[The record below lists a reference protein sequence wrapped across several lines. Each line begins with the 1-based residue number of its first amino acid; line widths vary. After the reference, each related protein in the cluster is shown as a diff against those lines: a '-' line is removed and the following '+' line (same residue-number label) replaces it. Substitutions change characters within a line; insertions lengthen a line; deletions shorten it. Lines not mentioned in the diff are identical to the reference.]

1 MAVAA
6 LLVGLLLGLV
16 WAGLGAAAAE
26 PLPAAGTGTRFA
38 LPAPTPDDAVSAT

>member
-26 PLPAAGTGTRFA
+26 PLPAAGTSTHLA
-38 LPAPTPDDAVSAT
+38 LATPTPGDAVSAT